1 MTRRLIALNLLLVA
15 LIAAAGWR
23 LRVAWVEREQSSVR
37 FFAQPV
43 AALVPPVVLIPN
55 PPAKVNAMTYLD
67 VAQQLMFSRDRNPTV
82 IVEVVAPKPMPA
94 LPLYYGMINLGEGP
108 KVVLAQTRD
117 SGQRSYQAGQQVGEF
132 KLVAIEQSG
141 LIFEWEGKRV
151 PVTYAEIRDTRPP
164 GQVQNPANRTS
175 PAQPA
180 QPPKPAGSAVSIGSA
195 STAGPGADYGGDV
208 RPCVAGDTSP
218 EGTVS
223 GGFKKVLAN
232 SPFGKSCFWE
242 KVK

>member
-1 MTRRLIALNLLLVA
+1 MTRRLIALNLLLIA
-15 LIAAAGWR
+15 LIALVGWR
-23 LRVAWVEREQSSVR
+23 LRLAWVEREQTSVR

-43 AALVPPVVLIPN
+43 KPLAPPVVLIPN
-55 PPAKVNAMTYLD
+55 PPAKVNAMSYLD

-108 KVVLAQTRD
+108 KVVLAQTRE
-117 SGQRSYQAGQQVGEF
+117 SGQRSYRAGQQVGEF

-141 LIFEWEGKRV
+141 LIFEWEGKRI
-151 PVTYAEIRDTRPP
+151 PATYAEIRDTKPP
-164 GQVQNPANRTS
+164 VQAQNTASRTTS
-175 PAQPA
+175 AQA
-180 QPPKPAGSAVSIGSA
+180 PKPATAAVSIG
-195 STAGPGADYGGDV
+195 TTTTTGPGADFGGDV
-208 RPCVAGDTSP
+208 RPCVAGDASP
-218 EGTVS
+218 AGTVS
-223 GGFKKVLAN
+223 DGYKKVLAN